1 MIDKSVRKLNR
12 LVEAREINIAE
23 LTEQYIAE
31 IHQHNDHYQAIATFS
46 ETSFRL
52 LAETADQ
59 MLQSGEERGPLHGI
73 PILIDDLIDV
83 ANMRTSYG
91 CEAYSNN
98 VPDVESIVVRRL
110 RDAGALFP
118 GKASTSELGL
128 ILEEEA
134 DRFIC
139 RSPWGDDFVSGGGT
153 SGVMIGISKNFAAA
167 AIAMDVGGNVLLP
180 AAFNGMFALVPSYG
194 RIAHTPIY
202 SRGLMFASVALI
214 TQDVADS
221 AFLMNIVAGH
231 SEVDPL
237 SVRMPNVDY
246 MTAIQ
251 RPSRG
256 LSVAL
261 TNAMWNA
268 PCDDDHR
275 SAISRIEKLLKS
287 TDCNVVYKRPP
298 IRESIDAWKTIQC
311 ANLHASHGHQH
322 QKNPNRFG
330 TIAAEWIDQGA
341 QTSAM
346 EYIEAQKR
354 IYGLRL
360 LLREFFTS
368 FDVLIVSA
376 AGCVP
381 FKYGAVP
388 SNLQAGDN
396 LTGWQDYASMCNI
409 AAVSGFPTANLPVG
423 LSKEGLPICVFA
435 IAKPGDEDLLLSL
448 CKLLEESAV
457 EHK

>member
-1 MIDKSVRKLNR
+1 MIDKTVRELNR
-12 LVEAREINIAE
+12 LVEAREINITE
-23 LTEQYIAE
+23 LAEQYIAE
-31 IHQHNDHYQAIATFS
+31 IHQHNGHYQAIATFS

-52 LAETADQ
+52 LSETADQ
-59 MLQSGEERGPLHGI
+59 MLQSGEARGPLHGI

-83 ANMRTSYG
+83 ANLRTSYG
-91 CEAYSNN
+91 CEAYSDH

-128 ILEEEA
+128 ILEEEE

-139 RSPWGDDFVSGGGT
+139 RSAWGDDFVSGGGT
-153 SGVMIGISKNFAAA
+153 SGVMVGTFKNFAAA
-167 AIAMDVGGNVLLP
+167 AIAVDVGGNVLLP

-214 TQDVADS
+214 TKDVADS

-231 SEVDPL
+231 SEIDPL
-237 SVRMPNVDY
+237 SVRMPSANY
-246 MTAIQ
+246 MAAIE
-251 RPSRG
+251 RPARG

-261 TNAMWNA
+261 TNALWNA

-275 SAISRIEKLLKS
+275 NAISRIERLLKS
-287 TDCNVVYKRPP
+287 ANCRVDYKRPP

-311 ANLHASHGHQH
+311 ANLHASHGYQ
-322 QKNPNRFG
+322 QQQNPDQFG
-330 TIAAEWIDQGA
+330 AIASEWIAQGA
-341 QTSAM
+341 QTSAL

-381 FKYGAVP
+381 FKYGALP
-388 SNLQAGDN
+388 SNLKSGDN
-396 LTGWQDYASMCNI
+396 SVGWQDYASMCNI

-423 LSKEGLPICVFA
+423 LSKEGLPICVIA

-448 CKLLEESAV
+448 CAILEDSTTEY
-457 EHK
+457 K

>member
-1 MIDKSVRKLNR
+1 MIDKTVRELNC

-23 LTEQYIAE
+23 LAEQYIAE
-31 IHQHNDHYQAIATFS
+31 IHQHNGYYQAITTFS

-59 MLQSGEERGPLHGI
+59 MLQSGEARGPLHGI

-91 CEAYSNN
+91 CEAYFDH

-139 RSPWGDDFVSGGGT
+139 RSPWGDGFVSGGGT
-153 SGVMIGISKNFAAA
+153 SGAMVGTLKNFAAA

-180 AAFNGMFALVPSYG
+180 AAFNGMFTLVPSYG

-214 TQDVADS
+214 TQDVADT

-237 SVRMPNVDY
+237 SARMPVVDY
-246 MTAIQ
+246 LAAIE
-251 RPSRG
+251 RPNRG

-261 TNAMWNA
+261 TNALWNA

-287 TDCNVVYKRPP
+287 ADCNVVYKRPP

-311 ANLHASHGHQH
+311 ANLHASHCNQQQQNSDG
-322 QKNPNRFG
+322 FG
-330 TIAAEWIDQGA
+330 PVTSEWIDQGA
-341 QTSAM
+341 HTSAQ

-360 LLREFFTS
+360 LLREFFIS
-368 FDVLIVSA
+368 YDVLIVSA
-376 AGCVP
+376 TGCVP

-388 SNLQAGDN
+388 SNLQEGDN
-396 LTGWQDYASMCNI
+396 SAGWQDYASMCNI

-423 LSKEGLPICVFA
+423 ITKEGLPICVFA

-448 CKLLEESAV
+448 CKMLQESAV

>member
-1 MIDKSVRKLNR
+1 MIDKSVRELNR

-23 LTEQYIAE
+23 LAEQYIAE
-31 IHQHNDHYQAIATFS
+31 IHQHNGYYQAIATFS
-46 ETSFRL
+46 ETSFRM

-59 MLQSGEERGPLHGI
+59 MLQSGEARGPLHGI

-91 CEAYSNN
+91 CEAYSDH

-118 GKASTSELGL
+118 GKARTSELGL

-134 DRFIC
+134 KRFIC

-153 SGVMIGISKNFAAA
+153 SGAMVGTLKNFAAA

-180 AAFNGMFALVPSYG
+180 AAFNGMFSLVPSYG

-237 SVRMPNVDY
+237 SVRMPSVDY
-246 MTAIQ
+246 LAAIG
-251 RPSRG
+251 RPTRG

-261 TNAMWNA
+261 ANALWNA
-268 PCDDDHR
+268 PCDHDHR
-275 SAISRIEKLLKS
+275 NVISRIEKILKS
-287 TDCNVVYKRPP
+287 ANCKVEYKRPP

-311 ANLHASHGHQH
+311 ANLHASHSYQ
-322 QKNPNRFG
+322 QQQNPDQFG
-330 TIAAEWIDQGA
+330 TIATEWIDQGV

-346 EYIEAQKR
+346 EYIDAQKR

-376 AGCVP
+376 TGCVP

-388 SNLQAGDN
+388 SNLQADDN

-409 AAVSGFPTANLPVG
+409 AAVSGFPAANLPVG
-423 LSKEGLPICVFA
+423 LSKEGLPLCVIA

-448 CKLLEESAV
+448 CAILEDSTTEY
-457 EHK
+457 K

>member
-1 MIDKSVRKLNR
+1 MIDKTVRELNR

-23 LTEQYIAE
+23 LAEKYIAE
-31 IHQHNDHYQAIATFS
+31 IHQHNDHYQAITTFS
-46 ETSFRL
+46 ETSFGL

-59 MLQSGEERGPLHGI
+59 MLQSGEVRGPLHGI

-91 CEAYSNN
+91 CEAYSDH

-118 GKASTSELGL
+118 GKTSTSELGL

-134 DRFIC
+134 DRFVC
-139 RSPWGDDFVSGGGT
+139 RSPWGDGFVSGGGT
-153 SGVMIGISKNFAAA
+153 SGAMVGISKNFSAA
-167 AIAMDVGGNVLLP
+167 AIALDVGGNVLLP

-214 TQDVADS
+214 TQDVSDS

-237 SVRMPNVDY
+237 SVRMPDVDY
-246 MTAIQ
+246 LAAIE

-261 TNAMWNA
+261 TNALWNA

-275 SAISRIEKLLKS
+275 SVISRIEKLLKS
-287 TDCNVVYKRPP
+287 ADCKVVNKRPP

-311 ANLHASHGHQH
+311 ANLHASHGY
-322 QKNPNRFG
+322 QKQQNPGLFG

-341 QTSAM
+341 QTSALK
-346 EYIEAQKR
+346 YIEAQKR
-354 IYGLRL
+354 IYGLKL

-368 FDVLIVSA
+368 FDVLIVAA

-396 LTGWQDYASMCNI
+396 PAGWQDYGSMCNI

-448 CKLLEESAV
+448 CKTLEESAV
-457 EHK
+457 EQK

>member
-1 MIDKSVRKLNR
+1 MIDKSVRELNR
-12 LVEAREINIAE
+12 LVEVREINIAE
-23 LTEQYIAE
+23 LAEKYIAE

-52 LAETADQ
+52 LAENADQ
-59 MLQSGEERGPLHGI
+59 MLQSGEAHGPLHGI

-91 CEAYSNN
+91 CEAYSDH

-139 RSPWGDDFVSGGGT
+139 RSPWGDEFVSGGGT
-153 SGVMIGISKNFAAA
+153 SGAMVGTFKNFAAA

-221 AFLMNIVAGH
+221 AFLMNVVTGH

-237 SVRMPNVDY
+237 SVRMPAVDY
-246 MTAIQ
+246 LASIECPT
-251 RPSRG
+251 RG
-256 LSVAL
+256 LSIAL
-261 TNAMWNA
+261 TNALWNA

-275 SAISRIEKLLKS
+275 SAISRIEKSLKS
-287 TDCNVVYKRPP
+287 ADCKVVYKRPP
-298 IRESIDAWKTIQC
+298 IRESFDAWKTIQC
-311 ANLHASHGHQH
+311 ANLHASHGYQ
-322 QKNPNRFG
+322 QQQNPDKFG
-330 TIAAEWIDQGA
+330 TIASEWIDQGA
-341 QTSAM
+341 QTSAF

-381 FKYGAVP
+381 FKYGALP

-396 LTGWQDYASMCNI
+396 PTGWQDYASILQHRCSQWISDCEFTSRVIKGGATDLCLCNRQ
-409 AAVSGFPTANLPVG
+409 AR
-423 LSKEGLPICVFA
+423 
-435 IAKPGDEDLLLSL
+435 
-448 CKLLEESAV
+448 
-457 EHK
+457 